1 MTLREQVI
9 LQMLRKGQ
17 YDGTVGKPFLDTN
30 GYKIEHRIECGVPY
44 TYQQRP
50 ILILSA
56 LAGRETY
63 GRPIKIAEYA
73 TDEDKLMF
81 LRLNGHKI
89 NEINVR
95 EYSNSY
101 RIGTRRPNSQAG
113 ASPRLRNKKGKC
125 SYPKTEE
132 ELELL
137 SRLKSGELDGP
148 VGDVC
153 LDNGHGSTVW
163 REIKNGIPIQ
173 MKIGPGG
180 KFFNNEENE
189 HWNSEPRVDYRW
201 QTDDA
206 KLFFLR
212 RYGYLMNDPFVKV
225 YSAKY
230 RAKFKGNF

>member
-1 MTLREQVI
+1 
-9 LQMLRKGQ
+9 MLRKGQ
-17 YDGTVGKPFLDTN
+17 YDGPVGKPFLDTN
-30 GYKIEHRIECGVPY
+30 GYKIEHRIECGIPY
-44 TYQQRP
+44 TYQRKP
-50 ILILSA
+50 CLILSA
-56 LAGRETY
+56 LTGREIY
-63 GRPIKIAEYA
+63 GIPEKNAEYA

-101 RIGTRRPNSQAG
+101 RIRTRRSNSKTVTR
-113 ASPRLRNKKGKC
+113 PKLRNRKGAC

-137 SRLKSGELDGP
+137 ARLKSGELDGP
-148 VGDVC
+148 VGNVC

-163 REIKNGIPIQ
+163 LEIKNGVPMQ

-180 KFFNNEENE
+180 NFFNNEENE
-189 HWNSEPRVDYRW
+189 RWNSEPRVDYRW
-201 QTDDA
+201 RTDDA

-212 RYGYLMNDPFVKV
+212 RYGYRMDDPSVRI

-230 RAKFKGNF
+230 RAKFKPKKK

>member
-1 MTLREQVI
+1 MTLREEVI
-9 LQMLRKGQ
+9 LQMLKKGQ
-17 YDGTVGKPFLDTN
+17 YDGPVGKPFLDTN

-44 TYQQRP
+44 TYQQKP
-50 ILILSA
+50 NLILSA
-56 LAGRETY
+56 LAGREICI
-63 GRPIKIAEYA
+63 PVKIAEYT
-73 TDEDKLMF
+73 TDDDKLMF
-81 LRLNGHKI
+81 LRQHGHKM

-101 RIGTRRPNSQAG
+101 HIGTRRSNSNG
-113 ASPRLRNKKGKC
+113 VERPKMRNRKGKC

-137 SRLKSGELDGP
+137 FRLKSGELDGP

-189 HWNSEPRVDYRW
+189 RWNSKPRVDYRW

-212 RYGYLMNDPFVKV
+212 RYGYRMNDPSVKV
-225 YSAKY
+225 YSTKY
-230 RAKFKGNF
+230 RAKFKSNF